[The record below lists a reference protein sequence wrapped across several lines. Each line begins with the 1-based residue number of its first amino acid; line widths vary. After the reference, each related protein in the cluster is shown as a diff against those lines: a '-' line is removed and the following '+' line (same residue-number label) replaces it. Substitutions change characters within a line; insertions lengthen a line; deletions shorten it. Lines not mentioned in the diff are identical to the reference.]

1 MHTYTLQ
8 REQWVERPLQ
18 RVFPFFARPENLAL
32 ITPPGLD
39 FRLLTPRPV
48 KMEQG
53 RVIDYTIRIFA
64 MPVRWRTLITRYDPP
79 WCFVDEQISGPYSF
93 WHHTHTFSEHNGGT
107 LLEDSVRYSL
117 PLLLAGPARGL
128 AHALYVRPMVERIFD
143 YRREIFDDLFGSRK
157 IGGNRPKPVSPAREE
172 VVL

>member
-32 ITPPGLD
+32 ITPPGYD
-39 FRLLTPRPV
+39 FRLLTHRPV
-48 KMEQG
+48 KMEQV
-53 RVIDYTIRIFA
+53 RIIDNTIPIFT

-107 LLEDSVRYSL
+107 LLEDSVRYAL
-117 PLLLAGPARGL
+117 PMLLAGPARGI
-128 AHALYVRPMVERIFD
+128 AHALYVRPMLERIFD
-143 YRREIFDDLFGSRK
+143 YRREVFDDLFGSRK
-157 IGGNRPKPVSPAREE
+157 TGASRSEPVSPVREE